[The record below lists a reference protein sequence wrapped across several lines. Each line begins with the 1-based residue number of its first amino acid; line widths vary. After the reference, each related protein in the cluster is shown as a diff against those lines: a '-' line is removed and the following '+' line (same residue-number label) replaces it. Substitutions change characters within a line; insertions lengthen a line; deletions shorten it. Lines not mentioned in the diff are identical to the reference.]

1 MALVHH
7 DSREVQFKIVYCG
20 PPMGGKTSN
29 LQYIHRRLDPRWRG
43 DLVSIA
49 TEQNRTISFDYLPIH
64 SSEIGGY
71 ETRFQLFAVPGQDV
85 MQETRKAVLAG
96 ADAVVFVADS
106 SAHRMRSNAWALEDT
121 KSCLRSNGLDPRAVP
136 MVFQFNKR
144 DLPDAVSPCE
154 LDELLGVDSGSF
166 LACAQSGYQI
176 FATLDRAV
184 QLILSGFHRSFTGSR
199 VNPRLGVAPNPRH
212 LDAAETLT

>member
-71 ETRFQLFAVPGQDV
+71 GTRFQLFAVPGQDV
-85 MQETRKAVLAG
+85 MRETRKAVLAG
-96 ADAVVFVADS
+96 VDAVVFVADS
-106 SAHRMRSNAWALEDT
+106 AADRMRSNAWALEDT
-121 KSCLRSNGLDPRAVP
+121 KSCLEANGLDPRVVP
-136 MVFQFNKR
+136 TVFQFNKR
-144 DLPDAVSPCE
+144 DLPDAVAPCE

-184 QLILSGFHRSFTGSR
+184 QLILSGFHRSFVANRANSPLR
-199 VNPRLGVAPNPRH
+199 VAPAPRPRA
-212 LDAAETLT
+212 AAEALT